1 MTKKGNDKEDLAVCF
16 SKKIYRSEDGNLR
29 VVDKIEDGNLV
40 RVLYDHGVRE
50 SGFFLEAELQSEPL
64 FYYMRTLKAICLK
77 YKGIDK
83 ALLIGGGGMAFCR
96 YFLDINSKHTMTVVE
111 KDNRCVEI
119 AEQWFNISQNERL
132 DVKCMTG
139 EAFISDMAQNN
150 AIQGNEENKILY
162 DMIIF
167 DAFVENKPVKE
178 LTTESMLKLSKAI
191 LHPEGLLAINVINIK
206 GRAPTMATCLT
217 EQYLKVIFR
226 HVMEIPCENY
236 GNSIILASDREL

>member
-1 MTKKGNDKEDLAVCF
+1 MIKKIWRYVFPKT
-16 SKKIYRSEDGNLR
+16 IYRSEDGNLR

-50 SGFFLEAELQSEPL
+50 SGIFLEAELQSEPL

-111 KDNRCVEI
+111 KDKRCIDI
-119 AEQWFNISQNERL
+119 AEHCFNVVKSARL
-132 DVKCMTG
+132 DVKYMAG
-139 EAFISDMAQNN
+139 EDYIADIAQNN
-150 AIQGNEENKILY
+150 ARQGNEENKILY

-167 DAFVENKPVKE
+167 DAFVENRPVKE

-191 LHPEGLLAINVINIK
+191 LHPEGLLAINVINLK
-206 GRAPTMATCLT
+206 GGAPTMATCLT
-217 EQYLKVIFR
+217 EQYLKGIFR